1 MTRLIERWF
10 PCKEVSENSRSGW
23 GSGNTEKRLFTW
35 FATRPL
41 VQAKAAVICSLLPWP
56 DDPFEQERLQ
66 DLVRRTMEGYDAAHS
81 EIVAELNKHYP
92 DGASILDPFAGRA
105 IIPSE
110 AARLGIKAWGIE
122 YSPVATLAGT
132 LLANYPMRDWS
143 QEPPLPYDDYQ
154 ANDLDWATT
163 PRLLY
168 DLKYIFDLIG
178 RRYESEMDDF
188 YPKVNGKRPWA
199 YLWAITLP
207 CVNCGHKF
215 PVTGSYE
222 LRKPNHKKRDP
233 GQSFYITGDRSSGR
247 LQVNIHKGVP
257 RYEPTFINK
266 KGEIGRLAV
275 CIFCGHV
282 HPHKVHTR
290 IMSDGKAKDMLI
302 LVADVH
308 ARGRKTYRA
317 ATQIEL
323 NVIEDARDAIK
334 LEKPFGVDC
343 SAIPTEKAL
352 GYTGARAYAR
362 YGYHTYGD
370 FCNTRQT
377 LGLIKLSRI
386 INTISKELLYNGISL
401 EYVATLNGYMGSVLV
416 RMIRKSTRG
425 ARLEISSQSAGDI
438 FKTGP
443 SVPFGYDYLEIGC
456 GIGSGSWVSLSRDS
470 LLVLK
475 RQLDRVQG
483 LPANIQQ
490 GTATTLPLPKSYID
504 AVVTDPPYDAMVEY
518 SDASDIFYVWLKRA
532 LLTSHPE
539 FGLNSN
545 PVGVQDKTDEIVIEQ
560 TWDRS
565 EDHRTPEH
573 YTRLITKALAEAR
586 QVIKP
591 KGVVCIMF
599 GHDDTDVWNRFLS
612 TIADA
617 GLVLTGSWPARTEAG
632 SQLGRANIE
641 TTLTLV
647 CRPADPDRPE
657 GQMLEVDRKVEQEI
671 LDRIPLWRAEGL
683 ALPDRRMASYGPAM
697 EIVGRYSKIYDKA
710 RNPVSLGSYLVK
722 ARRYVEEEEAITI
735 GETPLEAF
743 EPRSHFGL
751 FWAYTYGRTIVPGS
765 ELRWLRLGWEMK
777 AEDTD
782 GLLKKQGKG
791 FRLIYAS
798 EVEQSRD
805 RNAVIDVALAVAGAG
820 KSIRDIATVLVD
832 ADRVNDNLL
841 WDSISHLAQHVT
853 EADRDGDVWTWAV
866 RNRSFITGSSQGI
879 EEDILREQKR
889 KEDSG
894 SQFGM
899 L

>member
-10 PCKEVSENSRSGW
+10 PCQEVSENSRKGW
-23 GSGNTEKRLFTW
+23 GSGNAEKRLFTW
-35 FATRPL
+35 FAARPL

-56 DDPFEQERLQ
+56 DDPSEQERLQ
-66 DLVRRTMEGYDAAHS
+66 DLVRRAMEGYDAAHS
-81 EIVAELNKHYP
+81 DIVTEISKHYP
-92 DGASILDPFAGRA
+92 NGASILDPFAGRA

-132 LLANYPMRDWS
+132 LLADYPMRDWS
-143 QEPPLPYDDYQ
+143 QEPPLPFDDYRT
-154 ANDLDWATT
+154 NDLDWATT

-168 DLKYIFDLIG
+168 DVKYIFDLIG
-178 RRYESEMDDF
+178 KRYESEMDNF

-207 CVNCGHKF
+207 CVNCGHRF

-222 LRKPNHKKRDP
+222 LRKPNRKKGDT
-233 GQSFYITGDRSSGR
+233 GQSWYITGDRSSGR
-247 LQVNIHKGVP
+247 FQVNIHKGVP
-257 RYEPTFINK
+257 RYEPTFLNK

-282 HPHKVHTR
+282 HSHKVHTR
-290 IMSDGKAKDMLI
+290 IMSDGEAKDMLM

-308 ARGRKTYRA
+308 SGGRKTYRE
-317 ATQIEL
+317 ATQVEL
-323 NVIEDARDAIK
+323 NAIEDAGYAIK
-334 LEKPFGVDC
+334 LESPFTNGL
-343 SAIPTEKAL
+343 SAIPNEKAL
-352 GYTGARAYAR
+352 GYTGSRAYAR
-362 YGYHTYGD
+362 YGYYTYGD

-377 LGLIKLSRI
+377 LGLIKLARI
-386 INTISKELLYNGISL
+386 SNAIGKNLLNNGISL
-401 EYVATLNGYMGSVLV
+401 EYVATLNGYIGSVLV
-416 RMIRKSTRG
+416 RMLRKATRG
-425 ARLEISSQSAGDI
+425 ARLEIPGQSAGDI

-443 SVPFGYDYLEIGC
+443 SVPFGYDYLEVGC
-456 GIGSGSWVSLSRDS
+456 GIGSGSWVSLSKDS

-475 RQLDRVQG
+475 RQLERVQG

-490 GTATTLPLPKSYID
+490 GTATTLPLPKSYVD

-586 QVIKP
+586 CVIKP
-591 KGVVCIMF
+591 EGVVCIMF
-599 GHDDTDVWNRFLS
+599 GHDDIDVWNRFLS

-632 SQLGRANIE
+632 SQLGRVNIE

-647 CRPADPDRPE
+647 CRPDDPDRPE
-657 GQMLEVDRKVEQEI
+657 GQMLEVDREVKQEI
-671 LDRIPLWRAEGL
+671 LDRIPLWRAAGL

-710 RNPVSLGSYLVK
+710 RNPVRLGSYLVK
-722 ARRYVEEEEAITI
+722 ARRYVEEEEAIKI
-735 GETPLEAF
+735 GNTPLEAF

-751 FWAYTYGRTIVPGS
+751 FWTYMYGRTIVPGS
-765 ELRWLRLGWEMK
+765 EVRWLRLGWEMTV
-777 AEDTD
+777 ADTD
-782 GLLKKQGKG
+782 GLLTKQGKG

-798 EVEQSRD
+798 EVEQPMDRD
-805 RNAVIDVALAVAGAG
+805 AVIDVALAVAGAG
-820 KSIRDIATVLVD
+820 KSVRDIAIVLIDTDMVE
-832 ADRVNDNLL
+832 NELL
-841 WDSISHLAQHVT
+841 WDSISHLADT
-853 EADRDGDVWTWAV
+853 IGESDRDGEVWTWAV
-866 RNRSFITGSSQGI
+866 RNRSVITGSSQGM
-879 EEDILREQKR
+879 EEDISREKRR
-889 KEDSG
+889 KEESG
-894 SQFGM
+894 SQTG
-899 L
+899 LL